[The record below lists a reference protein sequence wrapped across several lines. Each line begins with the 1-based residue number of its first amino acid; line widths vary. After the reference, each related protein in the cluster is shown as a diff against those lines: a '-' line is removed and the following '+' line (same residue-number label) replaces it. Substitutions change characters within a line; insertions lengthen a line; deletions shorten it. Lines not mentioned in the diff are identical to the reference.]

1 MSKTKNWKKKGKS
14 RNRSVRTRTIA
25 IAAKGS
31 SDMTPEAEIEAVYN
45 LIRKHPGKMKS
56 QILKKAGSMGMTRS
70 RLHQRWDT
78 IRDYL
83 RDVGDSNLNRRNPDG
98 EPWMF
103 GVGVKKMKYYATDKS
118 LDFKAAEPV
127 TVDIEYAKAEPG
139 VSYLARMAEKGAV
152 PIIDEPEP
160 VIVKEPEAD
169 FIKPDPEP
177 INEADYVTIRYRG
190 GIIRIPAGSDIT
202 LD

>member
-1 MSKTKNWKKKGKS
+1 MARKKGWKKNRKS
-14 RNRSVRTRTIA
+14 KAQTRKRTIA
-25 IAAKGS
+25 IAAKGF

-45 LIRKHPGKMKS
+45 HIRKYPGKMKS
-56 QILKKAGSMGMTRS
+56 QILKRAGSMGMTRR

-118 LDFKAAEPV
+118 LDFKAADPV
-127 TVDIEYAKAEPG
+127 TVDIEYAERKPG
-139 VSYLARMAEKGAV
+139 VSNLARMAEKGAIPV
-152 PIIDEPEP
+152 IDEPEP
-160 VIVKEPEAD
+160 VIVKEPEPD
-169 FIKPDPEP
+169 FIKADPEP